1 MQLFYDQRVAR
12 AKEMGVLNHTRS
24 RQASCQ
30 VGLLLHVAS
39 ISTQNLHMRSFLT
52 SVWRCQLS
60 VTLVMVVYECLQLIE
75 VGL

>member
-12 AKEMGVLNHTRS
+12 AKEMRVLNHMRS
-24 RQASCQ
+24 RQASCP

-39 ISTQNLHMRSFLT
+39 ISTQNLHMLSFLT
-52 SVWRCQLS
+52 SVWSCQLS
-60 VTLVMVVYECLQLIE
+60 VTLVMGVYECLQLIE